1 MRFKESQTRGL
12 AVRAAVSSDNAGYLT
27 APSLV
32 THEALMWNHLAGS
45 LTSMSGTFLEHQTRR
60 SQTAIALAQREG
72 REKKPTG
79 TFDNWVTVALTRAEV
94 CENNIVL
101 LPPSDEPKLTN
112 LTFRRQ
118 FSNPLNCP
126 TKFAATFQ
134 NQSKKKSNS
143 TREKQKSRI
152 YVELKHALRALK

>member
-112 LTFRRQ
+112 VLRLGVNFLI
-118 FSNPLNCP
+118 PLIVQPNLQQHSK
-126 TKFAATFQ
+126 TKA
-134 NQSKKKSNS
+134 KKSL
-143 TREKQKSRI
+143 TALEKNK
-152 YVELKHALRALK
+152 RAGFM